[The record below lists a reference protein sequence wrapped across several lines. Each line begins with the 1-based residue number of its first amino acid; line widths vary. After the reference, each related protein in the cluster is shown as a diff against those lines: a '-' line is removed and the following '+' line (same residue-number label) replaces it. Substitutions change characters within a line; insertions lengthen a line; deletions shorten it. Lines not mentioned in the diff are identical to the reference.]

1 MSYALSVFPS
11 TSAHSLH
18 TAFARLHI
26 AGQLQTPHSP
36 GPTYT
41 THSLHDPSW
50 YSDTSASIHMIGN
63 LSLLQQCLPN
73 NGHDTVHHGNGDQML
88 ISYMG
93 NMSLSIGT
101 NYVQLNN
108 VYVIPFMRPIFKVM
122 VAKNMITRH
131 FEHPAPLMEFIIA
144 FLALILLNIMTLLN
158 PSTVTL
164 LTCLALFFS
173 RVRFLLVIG
182 LMSSPLLFFSS
193 VVFLHMFFTGLL
205 LILKCL
211 PHPSE
216 WVVVPVSPSVPPHAT
231 LPNPTL
237 PSATEASSS
246 PHACT
251 FRPRVHTNGTIRYPI
266 PSALLS
272 RASLTLKGPTCFS
285 QVVHF
290 PEWREAMVIEFNAL
304 LKNQTSVLIPLS
316 QQHVVGCK
324 WVFKLKRKSDGSIEK
339 YKARL
344 IAKGFHQQPG
354 IDFDETF
361 SHVVKPTTV
370 RTILALAVSFGWP
383 LRQLDVKNA
392 FLHGY
397 LETTVFMSQPPRL
410 LVLGFSDIVAFY
422 SNLEN
427 QPFLISSFVLT
438 LGQEFELTDMGPFSY
453 FLGIEATSTIFG
465 LLLSQTKYIVDLLKR
480 HSMTDCKH
488 CSTLICAS
496 RQLSSL
502 ASELLSDAIEYRQLV
517 GSLQYLTFTKPDMSF
532 DVHHIVQ
539 FMSAPRSPHLVAA
552 KRILHYL
559 NSTLGFSLSFSR
571 SPKSTLGF
579 GLSFRRSPSPITFHG
594 FSGSDWAGCP
604 DTHRSTTGFCVFV
617 GSNLIS
623 WCAKKQSTVSY
634 SSAEAE
640 YRSLAHVCAD
650 TTWISHLLHELA
662 LPSYVPTLLLCD
674 NLGTI
679 YMASNSVF
687 HAHTKHIELNYHFI
701 WERIISGSHQVQFVS
716 SYDQLADILTK
727 GLSTHHFQL
736 LRSNLVSS
744 TSLDLGGS
752 VRQHP

>member
-1 MSYALSVFPS
+1 
-11 TSAHSLH
+11 
-18 TAFARLHI
+18 
-26 AGQLQTPHSP
+26 
-36 GPTYT
+36 
-41 THSLHDPSW
+41 
-50 YSDTSASIHMIGN
+50 
-63 LSLLQQCLPN
+63 
-73 NGHDTVHHGNGDQML
+73 
-88 ISYMG
+88 
-93 NMSLSIGT
+93 
-101 NYVQLNN
+101 
-108 VYVIPFMRPIFKVM
+108 M

-182 LMSSPLLFFSS
+182 LMSSPLLFLSS
-193 VVFLHMFFTGLL
+193 IVFLHMFFTGLL

-246 PHACT
+246 PHPTVDRYTSDSGSHVVVCHPMLTSYQAGT
-251 FRPRVHTNGTIRYPI
+251 FHPRVHTNGTIRYPI

-272 RASLTLKGPTCFS
+272 HASLTPEEPTCFS

-304 LKNQTSVLIPLS
+304 LKNQTSVLIPPS
-316 QQHVVGCK
+316 QQQVVGCK
-324 WVFKLKRKSDGSIEK
+324 WVFKLKRKSDGFIEK
-339 YKARL
+339 YKACL

-361 SHVVKPTTV
+361 SPVVKPTTV

-397 LETTVFMSQPPRL
+397 LDIIVFMSQPPGFVDPTRPTDVCRL
-410 LVLGFSDIVAFY
+410 HKAISGLKQAPRAWFQRHSGFLLQFGFVQSRADPYLFIFGHSYDIMVLCLYVENIALTG
-422 SNLEN
+422 N

-453 FLGIEATSTIFG
+453 FLGIEATSTISG

-480 HSMTDCKH
+480 HSMTDCKP

-571 SPKSTLGF
+571 SPKSTLSF
-579 GLSFRRSPSPITFHG
+579 GLSFRRSPSPFTLRG

-604 DTHRSTTGFCVFV
+604 DTHCSTTGFCVFV

-623 WCAKKQSTVSY
+623 WCAKKQLTVSY
-634 SSAEAE
+634 SFAEAE
-640 YRSLAHVCAD
+640 YCSLAHVCAD

-662 LPSYVPTLLLCD
+662 LPPSVPTLLLCD

-679 YMASNSVF
+679 YMASNSMF
-687 HAHTKHIELNYHFI
+687 HARPKHIELNYHFI
-701 WERIISGSHQVQFVS
+701 WERIISGSHRVQFVS
-716 SYDQLADILTK
+716 SSDQFADILTK
-727 GLSTHHFQL
+727 GLSTHRFQL

-744 TSLDLGGS
+744 TSSDFGGS